1 MAGAQQL
8 GATGAGA
15 QGAGAAH
22 VGAGAQHDGA
32 GAQHDGAGAQHDGA
46 QPQPHPPWWKNAFAE
61 FTDEQQNN
69 NAAETESHFIATS
82 PRTPSLVGTNVRNSV
97 SCRDRRIRI
106 AWQGG
111 VLVSQVG
118 KHYCHFGQPKLF
130 GSRKL
135 RRTDS
140 ARRTPGTVTVVGIFR
155 FLSVP
160 KCVRYRSDIWKG
172 P

>member
-1 MAGAQQL
+1 MAGAGAQQL
-8 GATGAGA
+8 GAAGAAA

-69 NAAETESHFIATS
+69 NAAETVSHFIVTS

-97 SCRDRRIRI
+97 SCQFRRIRI
-106 AWQGG
+106 AWQGEFSSHRMANTTAISANRSFAG
-111 VLVSQVG
+111 HVNCEEQIG
-118 KHYCHFGQPKLF
+118 PGE
-130 GSRKL
+130 L
-135 RRTDS
+135 RRT
-140 ARRTPGTVTVVGIFR
+140 
-155 FLSVP
+155 
-160 KCVRYRSDIWKG
+160 
-172 P
+172 